1 MNQNYITNNNDNSNR
16 SRSKI
21 SSERSLSREKKF
33 NSNKLREALYSDS
46 EISQEE
52 IKSINKDL
60 FIKGLILVFIYFS
73 VIIYSLLYMLTPEKD
88 ANLFFEGS
96 LNNSFLNYSNLN
108 NNNDF
113 YKLDSLRIKENL
125 TIINISRNFLY
136 ENNNDINN
144 NLLIKLFYSNQ
155 KIINKVVVSNN
166 NISKEFND
174 DKKIYHYYK
183 LNDFPFWLVLINNDN
198 ENKFNITSN
207 ILKNFSFDI

>member
-1 MNQNYITNNNDNSNR
+1 
-16 SRSKI
+16 
-21 SSERSLSREKKF
+21 
-33 NSNKLREALYSDS
+33 
-46 EISQEE
+46 
-52 IKSINKDL
+52 
-60 FIKGLILVFIYFS
+60 
-73 VIIYSLLYMLTPEKD
+73 MLTPEKD

-113 YKLDSLRIKENL
+113 YKLDSLRIKENI
-125 TIINISRNFLY
+125 TIINISRNFLC

-198 ENKFNITSN
+198 GNKFNITSN